1 MYNIAVQFR
10 WNPWNAEHVAKHGIT
25 LAEAEF
31 VVERARRPFPE
42 MIGEGKRYV
51 AGQTANGLYAQV
63 IYLLDADGTVF
74 IIHARPLNNS
84 ERRKFRRRT
93 R

>member
-1 MYNIAVQFR
+1 MQFR
-10 WNPWNAEHVAKHGIT
+10 WNRWNAEHVQKHGIT
-25 LAEAEF
+25 RDAAEF
-31 VVERARRPFPE
+31 IVERARRPFPE

-51 AGQTANGLYAQV
+51 AGQTAEGLYAQV

-74 IIHARPLNNS
+74 IIHARPLDDS
-84 ERRKFRRRT
+84 EKRKFRRRA